1 MPALFSQEWL
11 DRFAEEIQKGP
22 SPERLQKV
30 DDNYWQWIERRKP
43 DLNLRLALVIKEEPE
58 QYAYLEF
65 KNGELADWHLGTADE
80 RHTADFVL
88 GGTREDWQEVLT
100 GPRDLTQ
107 NIMYRRLRLFQGNL
121 HAFFRGIYFFVETLR
136 AGLRAPVE
144 F

>member
-1 MPALFSQEWL
+1 MATLFSQEWL
-11 DRFAEEIQKGP
+11 DRFAEEIRKGP

-65 KNGELADWHLGTADE
+65 KNGELADWRLGTADE

-136 AGLRAPVE
+136 AGLRAPVK